1 MANFHGKIKMDKQNN
16 HQSRKPKVLKMYRA
30 KTQFS
35 VPCLIS
41 AMQCYYVRS
50 TVSKDI
56 KVVVP
61 TYEITTLEESKS
73 MRTKLTDSEKPIRTR
88 VYD

>member
-1 MANFHGKIKMDKQNN
+1 
-16 HQSRKPKVLKMYRA
+16 MYRA

-88 VYD
+88 VYDKILNPIQLSRHKETLVLLII

>member
-1 MANFHGKIKMDKQNN
+1 
-16 HQSRKPKVLKMYRA
+16 MYRA

-35 VPCLIS
+35 VPCLIY
-41 AMQCYYVRS
+41 AVQCYYVRS

-73 MRTKLTDSEKPIRTR
+73 IRTKLTDSEKLIRTR